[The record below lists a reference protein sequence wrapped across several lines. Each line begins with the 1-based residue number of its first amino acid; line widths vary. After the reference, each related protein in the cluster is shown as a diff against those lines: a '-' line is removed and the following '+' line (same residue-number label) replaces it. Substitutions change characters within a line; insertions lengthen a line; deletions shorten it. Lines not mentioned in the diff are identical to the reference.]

1 MRAREI
7 VTHSP
12 PIRAPG
18 VVPRVVSAVLA
29 VVTAVA
35 IGCATAPPVELI
47 TARTAYDRARFGPA
61 AQLAPAD
68 LRKAR
73 LALDQAERA
82 LSGERN
88 LAKTIDFAYIAERTV
103 QIAEAH
109 AQASITEKKMA
120 TQAAGTL
127 TAARAQLVKAQRG
140 EAAQAQQV
148 GVERTARE
156 AAEQKADASE
166 QKADASEQKAGV
178 SEEKAVASEQ
188 RAQQANDALRKLS
201 AKADARGMVIT
212 LSGSVL
218 FRSNGVD
225 LLPAALRR
233 LDEVAAVL
241 VAQGQNVVVE
251 GYTDSTGS
259 PWSNVDLSRRRAEAV
274 RSYLV
279 SRGCPTDRIVARGMG
294 PDRPVADN
302 ANGEGRAN
310 NRRVEI
316 VINQP

>member
-1 MRAREI
+1 MRHPSI
-7 VTHSP
+7 
-12 PIRAPG
+12 G
-18 VVPRVVSAVLA
+18 VRVATAVVAVAAAVL
-29 VVTAVA
+29 V
-35 IGCATAPPVELI
+35 GCATAPPIELI
-47 TARTAYDRARFGPA
+47 KARTAYDRVAFGPA

-82 LSGERN
+82 LSDEKN
-88 LAKTIDFAYIAERTV
+88 LPKTVDFAYIAERTV

-109 AQASITEKKMA
+109 AETALTEKKMA

-127 TAARAQLVKAQRG
+127 TAVRAQVAKAQRG
-140 EAAQAQQV
+140 EAQQAEQV
-148 GVERTARE
+148 GVERTARA

-166 QKADASEQKAGV
+166 QKAGASEEKAAASEQKA
-178 SEEKAVASEQ
+178 Q
-188 RAQQANDALRKLS
+188 QAQQANDALARLS
-201 AKADARGMVIT
+201 AKADGRGMVIT

-218 FRSNGVD
+218 FRSNGAE

-233 LDEVAAVL
+233 LDEVASVL
-241 VAQGQNVVVE
+241 VAQGQSVVVE
-251 GYTDSTGS
+251 GYTDSKGS
-259 PWSNVDLSRRRAEAV
+259 SWSNVDLSRRRADAV

-279 SRGCPTDRIVARGMG
+279 SRGCQTDVARGLG
-294 PDRPVADN
+294 PDRPIADN
-302 ANGEGRAN
+302 ASGEGRAN

>member
-1 MRAREI
+1 ML
-7 VTHSP
+7 
-12 PIRAPG
+12 
-18 VVPRVVSAVLA
+18 RVVIVVLA
-29 VVTAVA
+29 VVAAVA
-35 IGCATAPPVELI
+35 AGCATAPPVELLQ
-47 TARTAYDRARFGPA
+47 ARTAYDRASSGPA

-82 LSGERN
+82 LSSERN
-88 LAKTIDFAYIAERTV
+88 LPKAVDFAYIAERTA

-109 AQASITEKKMA
+109 AADRPHREEDGHAGGRNLDRGPRPAGESPA
-120 TQAAGTL
+120 RRGAAGATGRRR
-127 TAARAQLVKAQRG
+127 AHGARLPR
-140 EAAQAQQV
+140 
-148 GVERTARE
+148 RRC
-156 AAEQKADASE
+156 AEQKADASE
-166 QKADASEQKAGV
+166 QKAGA
-178 SEEKAVASEQ
+178 SEEKAAASEQ
-188 RAQQANDALRKLS
+188 RAQQANDALHRLS

-218 FRSNGVD
+218 FRSNGAD

-233 LDEVAAVL
+233 LDEVASVL

-302 ANGEGRAN
+302 ASGEGRAN

-316 VINQP
+316 VINRP

>member
-1 MRAREI
+1 MRA
-7 VTHSP
+7 
-12 PIRAPG
+12 RAPG
-18 VVPRVVSAVLA
+18 VVPRVVIAVLA
-29 VVTAVA
+29 VVAAVA
-35 IGCATAPPVELI
+35 VGCATAPPVELI
-47 TARTAYDRARFGPA
+47 KARTAYDRACFGPA

-73 LALDQAERA
+73 VALDQAERA

-88 LAKTIDFAYIAERTV
+88 LAKTVDFAYIAERTV

-109 AQASITEKKMA
+109 AQTSITERKMA
-120 TQAAGTL
+120 TQAAGAL

-140 EAAQAQQV
+140 EAEQAQQV
-148 GVERTARE
+148 GVERAGRE

-166 QKADASEQKAGV
+166 QKAGASDAQ
-178 SEEKAVASEQ
+178 AVASEQ
-188 RAQQANDALRKLS
+188 RAQRANDDLHKLS

-218 FRSNGVD
+218 FRPNGAD

-233 LDEVAAVL
+233 LDEVGAVL

-274 RSYLV
+274 RSYLI

-302 ANGEGRAN
+302 ASGEGRAN

-316 VINQP
+316 VINRP

>member
-1 MRAREI
+1 MRARDL
-7 VTHSP
+7 
-12 PIRAPG
+12 
-18 VVPRVVSAVLA
+18 SAVLA
-29 VVTAVA
+29 VVAAVA

-47 TARTAYDRARFGPA
+47 NARTAYDRARLGPA

-88 LAKTIDFAYIAERTV
+88 LAKTIDFAYIAERTA

-109 AQASITEKKMA
+109 AQTSITEKKMA
-120 TQAAGTL
+120 TQAAGAL
-127 TAARAQLVKAQRG
+127 TAARAQVVKAQRG
-140 EAAQAQQV
+140 EAQQAQQA

-156 AAEQKADASE
+156 AAE

-188 RAQQANDALRKLS
+188 RAQQANDALHKLS

-218 FRSNGVD
+218 FRPNGAD

-241 VAQGQNVVVE
+241 VAQDQNVVIE

-316 VINQP
+316 VINRP

>member
-1 MRAREI
+1 MRHRTAGRVDQRADGLRPRTLRARR
-7 VTHSP
+7 P
-12 PIRAPG
+12 A
-18 VVPRVVSAVLA
+18 
-29 VVTAVA
+29 
-35 IGCATAPPVELI
+35 
-47 TARTAYDRARFGPA
+47 GPC
-61 AQLAPAD
+61 D

-109 AQASITEKKMA
+109 AQTSITERTMA

-127 TAARAQLVKAQRG
+127 SAARAQLVKAQRG
-140 EAAQAQQV
+140 EAEQAQQV

-156 AAEQKADASE
+156 AAEQKADASEQKADASE

-218 FRSNGVD
+218 FRSNGAD

-233 LDEVAAVL
+233 LDEVATVL
-241 VAQGQNVVVE
+241 VAQGQNVVIE

-259 PWSNVDLSRRRAEAV
+259 PSSNVDLSRRRAEAV

-302 ANGEGRAN
+302 ASGEGRAN

-316 VINQP
+316 VINRP